1 MFFEEILHAINPPQP
16 TSKDNIFAKLIKT
29 IDRNLIEHFQEA
41 VSNVGLLVLM
51 ISIKDL
57 EIDFRLIEFKFD
69 LFDWDNEIFLSCRN
83 ASIIVLDV
91 TKLLI
96 SNFGED
102 VFVYIG
108 VHVDK
113 LFTDDFIDTRWA
125 AINVNVISEQWVPFV
140 NANKLP
146 S

>member
-1 MFFEEILHAINPPQP
+1 
-16 TSKDNIFAKLIKT
+16 
-29 IDRNLIEHFQEA
+29 
-41 VSNVGLLVLM
+41 M

-57 EIDFRLIEFKFD
+57 EIDFRLIEFKLY
-69 LFDWDNEIFLSCRN
+69 LFDGDNEVFLSCRN

-96 SNFGED
+96 SNFGEY
-102 VFVYIG
+102 VFVDIG

-113 LFTDDFIDTRWA
+113 LLADDFIDAGWA
-125 AINVNVISEQWVPFV
+125 AINVNVVSEQWVPFV

>member
-16 TSKDNIFAKLIKT
+16 TSKDNIFTKLIKT
-29 IDRNLIEHFQEA
+29 INGNLIEHFQEA
-41 VSNVGLLVLM
+41 VSNVGLLILM

-69 LFDWDNEIFLSCRN
+69 LFDWDNEIFLSCWN
-83 ASIIVLDV
+83 ATIIVLDV

-102 VFVYIG
+102 VFVDIG
-108 VHVDK
+108 VHADK
-113 LFTDDFIDTRWA
+113 LFADDFIDA
-125 AINVNVISEQWVPFV
+125 G
-140 NANKLP
+140 
-146 S
+146 